1 MIFAS
6 ATTAQPA
13 ATASELIGQTVA
25 EVTEDG
31 SPHGARTV
39 ALWEPALR
47 DDLVGENGAPVRRSA
62 GAEAA
67 RVMADLIAE
76 GARTLTFVRSRRGA
90 ELTALGARARLEDV
104 APELAER
111 VASYRAG
118 YLAEDRRAAGTRA
131 GRRRT
136 AGHGHHQRAR
146 TGRRHRG
153 PGCGGA
159 GRLPRHR
166 HVVLAAGRAAPADA
180 GRAR

>member
-1 MIFAS
+1 M
-6 ATTAQPA
+6 
-13 ATASELIGQTVA
+13 L

-31 SPHGARTV
+31 SPQGARTV

-47 DDLVGENGAPVRRSA
+47 TDLVGENGAPVRRSA

-90 ELTALGARARLEDV
+90 ELTALGARARLADV
-104 APELAER
+104 APDLAGQ

-118 YLAEDRRAAGTRA
+118 YLAEDRRALERA
-131 GRRRT
+131 LAEGELRGLAT
-136 AGHGHHQRAR
+136 TNALEL
-146 TGRRHRG
+146 GRRHRG
-153 PGCGGA
+153 PGRRGA

-166 HVVLAAGRAAPADA
+166 RRRSGSRPDGPADA